1 MCDIYVNENR
11 YVKKRNYFVFIKH
24 QVNIHGV
31 SRRWITETDVKHFKS
46 GTLRAITNVAEK
58 EYTFYG
64 QLKKINSQVY
74 FKDFIRRHRTAF

>member
-1 MCDIYVNENR
+1 M
-11 YVKKRNYFVFIKH
+11 
-24 QVNIHGV
+24 NIHGV

-64 QLKKINSQVY
+64 QLKKLL
-74 FKDFIRRHRTAF
+74 HRCISKILFVDTEQLSEI